1 MNCKKIVSG
10 YYRSDADGTSSGEE
24 GKKCEEKASFEGS
37 GEENGGN

>member
-10 YYRSDADGTSSGEE
+10 DDRADADGTSSGEE
-24 GKKCEEKASFEGS
+24 GKKCEEKASVEGS